1 MSSLLDVWEE
11 YENFAPPKIS
21 AKVANENEDLVSKN
35 TPNEDLLKSMNALLL
50 EIHELRREQAK
61 RCSTYMIM
69 IGILFGIMIMYID
82 RLNNSIINKRHISHP
97 FA

>member
-1 MSSLLDVWEE
+1 MSSLSDVWEE
-11 YENFAPPKIS
+11 YENFVPSVS
-21 AKVANENEDLVSKN
+21 AKVSDESDTVSKP
-35 TPNEDLLKSMNALLL
+35 TPNDELLKSMNALLL

-69 IGILFGIMIMYID
+69 IGILFGIMILYID
-82 RLNNSIINKRHISHP
+82 RLNYNIKSKHHMSHP

>member
-1 MSSLLDVWEE
+1 MSCILDVWEE
-11 YENFAPPKIS
+11 YEDLVPKIS
-21 AKVANENEDLVSKN
+21 AKVSNENDIIVSK
-35 TPNEDLLKSMNALLL
+35 PNSNEELLKIMNALLL

-69 IGILFGIMIMYID
+69 IGILFGIMILYVD
-82 RLNNSIINKRHISHP
+82 RLNYNITNKRHMSHP

>member
-1 MSSLLDVWEE
+1 MSSLSDVWGE
-11 YENFAPPKIS
+11 YENFVPKIS
-21 AKVANENEDLVSKN
+21 AKVSNENDDIVSKHN
-35 TPNEDLLKSMNALLL
+35 PNEELLKSMNALLL

-69 IGILFGIMIMYID
+69 IGILFGIMILYVD
-82 RLNNSIINKRHISHP
+82 RLNYNITNKHHISRP